1 MVFFLDT
8 FLLWRGF
15 YHKTPLNSSSGK
27 NLKRRMQTRKTLPT
41 RRLQRCVVSRGRAAA
56 VHAPPAA
63 TAAPTRRQHWPA
75 LGAPA
80 LGAMVATGRPRRS
93 AQPPCACT
101 ARRTDARRRTRMR
114 ARHLDGLRAYEE
126 ERRRRGR
133 ARCGLCR
140 HSTPSHTPR
149 VPWPMPP
156 LASRRSTLDGP
167 LWSTPTWASIA
178 AVYWRM
184 EPRVQITQLLD
195 VSGTQITTRLNAAP
209 SVHKQT
215 AAPSV
220 CTTAA

>member
-1 MVFFLDT
+1 M
-8 FLLWRGF
+8 
-15 YHKTPLNSSSGK
+15 PLQRQ
-27 NLKRRMQTRKTLPT
+27 RR
-41 RRLQRCVVSRGRAAA
+41 RRLDASTGQHSVHPHSEQWWPRGDRAAA
-56 VHAPPAA
+56 
-63 TAAPTRRQHWPA
+63 
-75 LGAPA
+75 
-80 LGAMVATGRPRRS
+80 RS
-93 AQPPCACT
+93 PPCART

-114 ARHLDGLRAYEE
+114 ARHLDGLRAYGE